1 MDAPDRL
8 FSSLSA
14 VAADAASGIP
24 PDPSQT
30 LTLGVEYSLV
40 SVVYLMYMRR
50 RPLRH
55 AVPFAGE
62 MAQVRLHYIVGT

>member
-8 FSSLSA
+8 FISSSA
-14 VAADAASGIP
+14 VAADAASGVP

-40 SVVYLMYMRR
+40 LVVYLKCGGAHYVMQFR
-50 RPLRH
+50 L
-55 AVPFAGE
+55 FAGE
-62 MAQVRLHYIVGT
+62 MAQVRLH